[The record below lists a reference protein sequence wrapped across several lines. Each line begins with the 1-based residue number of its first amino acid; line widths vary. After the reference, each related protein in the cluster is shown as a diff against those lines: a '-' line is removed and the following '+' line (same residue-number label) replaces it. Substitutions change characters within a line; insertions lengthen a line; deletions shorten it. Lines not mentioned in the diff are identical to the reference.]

1 MFRNTCVAI
10 AILGTALVGCG
21 GDEQHEPLI
30 SGSVTGEF
38 EGASFTIAEGV
49 ATTASDARVIAL
61 GTDAINCGSAEQ
73 DDPPNGYFAAI
84 SLPSFDVGTYS
95 SVLVVV
101 YENHGNFSGHGTTT
115 GSVEITSS
123 SAASV
128 AGTVAFAYTDD
139 ETDELYGLDG
149 TFEVVRCSE

>member
-21 GDEQHEPLI
+21 GDEDHEPLI

-38 EGASFTIAEGV
+38 EGASFTVAEGV
-49 ATTASDARVIAL
+49 ATVVNDTSAIVL
-61 GTDAINCGSAEQ
+61 GTDAMNCSSQ
-73 DDPPNGYFAAI
+73 DQANPPSGYFA
-84 SLPSFDVGTYS
+84 SFGLPSFEVGTYS
-95 SVLVVV
+95 SVLVTV
-101 YENHGNFSGHGTTT
+101 YENHGDFSGRGNNS

-123 SAASV
+123 SDASV
-128 AGTVAFAYTDD
+128 AGTVAYSYTDD
-139 ETDELYGLDG
+139 ETQESYALNG